1 MWLAAA
7 VHRKPWAEKY
17 CREHGIPMLMRDPE
31 TMQVRVMNENVL
43 SQGGAL
49 VPVEMEAAI
58 IMLRDQYGVA
68 RQLARVRPMGA
79 TC

>member
-1 MWLAAA
+1 
-7 VHRKPWAEKY
+7 
-17 CREHGIPMLMRDPE
+17 
-31 TMQVRVMNENVL
+31 MNENVL

-58 IMLRDQYGVA
+58 IMLRDSTAWRGSWRACA
-68 RQLARVRPMGA
+68 RCRA